1 MTTNNP
7 AIASETQK
15 SNKEQVSP
23 PQSSSRPTDTS
34 SSLQPPYNNP
44 QPSHP
49 PAHQASPQPLQGDK
63 SSRAGIIGATTGG
76 LTAHLSG
83 GGILSTIVGAMAGA
97 ASAKKISEIKKEKE
111 QREGENN
118 LHSV

>member
-23 PQSSSRPTDTS
+23 
-34 SSLQPPYNNP
+34 
-44 QPSHP
+44 
-49 PAHQASPQPLQGDK
+49 PQPLQGDK

-111 QREGENN
+111 QREGEKLVPN